1 MSHGSTNPTKEV
13 FTIMTRFRIPQKALA
28 AAVAALVLCLG
39 ASAAQ
44 GNESKRVLKFMT
56 RNMDAGTDL
65 NLIFVYY
72 PNIPRGVSETLA
84 QVISTDIPSRAKR
97 LADEIRTNQPD
108 FIALQEVTTWRT
120 GACGSTTVL
129 YDQLQLLLDA
139 LAARHMAYTPLVV
152 DTLVTIEAPAL
163 TGCVSY
169 EDRNALL
176 VRADLRPTGIEISNV
191 HTYHYAHYLDLGAI
205 GVTGFPPIYHG
216 YMYADIKA
224 GSDTFRLF
232 NTHMESTYFFDP
244 TGLLQVAQAGE
255 LVAALN
261 ATTLPVVLCGD
272 FNSNAEPGPEQT
284 ATVGMILG
292 AGFSDVWRLFEPPL
306 TGYTWPLYYEDLASG
321 PATPVERIDLIF
333 TRGVRTLKVD
343 ETGLTAPF
351 ASDHAGVAAM
361 MQIGK

>member
-1 MSHGSTNPTKEV
+1 
-13 FTIMTRFRIPQKALA
+13 MTRFRIPKKAFA

-39 ASAAQ
+39 VSAAQ
-44 GNESKRVLKFMT
+44 DNESKRVLRFMT

-65 NLIFVYY
+65 NLIFAFY
-72 PNIPRGVSETLA
+72 PNIPAGVSATLA
-84 QVISTDIPSRAKR
+84 EVISTDIPSRAER
-97 LADEIRTNQPD
+97 LADEIHASKPD

-120 GACGSTTVL
+120 GACGGTTVL

-139 LAARHMAYTPLVV
+139 LAARHMAYTPLAV

-163 TGCVSY
+163 TGGCVSL

-176 VRADLRPTGIEISNV
+176 VRTDLRPMGIEVSNV
-191 HTYHYAHYLDLGAI
+191 HTYHYAHLLDLGAL
-205 GVTGFPPIYHG
+205 GFTGLPPIYRG
-216 YMYADIKA
+216 YMYADVKA

-232 NTHMESTYFFDP
+232 NTHLESTYFFDP
-244 TGLLQVAQAGE
+244 FGLLQVAQAGE

-261 ATTLPVVLCGD
+261 DTTLPVVLCGD

-284 ATVGMILG
+284 ATVGMLLG
-292 AGFSDVWRLFEPPL
+292 AAFSDVWRLFNPPF
-306 TGYTWPLYYEDLASG
+306 TGYTWPLYFEDLDSG

>member
-1 MSHGSTNPTKEV
+1 MTHGSTNPTKE
-13 FTIMTRFRIPQKALA
+13 ISYHMTRSKTANRAFAT
-28 AAVAALVLCLG
+28 AVAALVLCLG

-44 GNESKRVLKFMT
+44 DNESKRVLKFMT

-65 NLIFVYY
+65 NLIFYYY
-72 PNIPRGVSETLA
+72 PDIPTGVSATLE
-84 QVISTDIPSRAKR
+84 QVISTDLPSRAKH

-120 GACGSTTVL
+120 GACGKTAVL

-139 LAARHMAYTPLVV
+139 LAARHMAYSPLVV
-152 DTLVTIEAPAL
+152 DSLVTIEKPAL
-163 TGCVSY
+163 TGCVSF

-176 VRADLRPTGIEISNV
+176 VRTDLRPTGIEISNV
-191 HTYHYAHYLDLGAI
+191 HTYHYASYLDLTSI
-205 GVTGFPPIYHG
+205 GVFGFPPIYHG

-232 NTHMESTYFFDP
+232 NTHMESTYVFDP

-261 ATTLPVVLCGD
+261 ATKLPVVLCGD

-292 AGFSDVWRLFEPPL
+292 AGFSDVWRLFNRPL
-306 TGYTWPLYYEDLASG
+306 TGYTWPLYYEDLANG

-333 TRGVRTLKVD
+333 TRGVRALKVD

-351 ASDHAGVAAM
+351 ASDHAGVVAM